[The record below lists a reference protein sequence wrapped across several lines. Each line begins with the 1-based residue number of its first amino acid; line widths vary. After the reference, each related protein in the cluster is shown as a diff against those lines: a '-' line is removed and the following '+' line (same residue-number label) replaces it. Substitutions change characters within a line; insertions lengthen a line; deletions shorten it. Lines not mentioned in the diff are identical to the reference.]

1 MQKEVYSLSVEQIAF
16 EEFIT
21 WITAISAWA
30 TFTFNSAKFLM
41 NFNILIRSQDE
52 IFMNDLI

>member
-21 WITAISAWA
+21 Y
-30 TFTFNSAKFLM
+30 SAKFLM